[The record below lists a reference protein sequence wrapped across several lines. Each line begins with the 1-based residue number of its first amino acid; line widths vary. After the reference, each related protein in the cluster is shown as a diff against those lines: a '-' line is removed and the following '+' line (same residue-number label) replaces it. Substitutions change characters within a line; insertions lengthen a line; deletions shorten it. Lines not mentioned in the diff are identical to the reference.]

1 MDIHSLKYVYWHLQM
16 IMLFSDSESNAETK
30 KAKAVSIAAKFYLQ
44 TGGATTFNSHGP
56 SGNCSTSQE
65 IACTWGITFNIGIS
79 GGPVDCKIKGGL
91 V

>member
-1 MDIHSLKYVYWHLQM
+1 M

-65 IACTWGITFNIGIS
+65 IACT
-79 GGPVDCKIKGGL
+79 
-91 V
+91 